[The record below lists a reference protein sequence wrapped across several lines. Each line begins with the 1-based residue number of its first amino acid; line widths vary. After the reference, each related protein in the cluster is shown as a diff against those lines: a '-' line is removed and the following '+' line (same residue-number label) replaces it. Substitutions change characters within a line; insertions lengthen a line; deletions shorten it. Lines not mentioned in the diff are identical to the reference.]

1 MNQRRTRYPGPIAEA
16 KIHPHT
22 LNDRGFAEDEALAA
36 LLDRYPAELF
46 DINLY
51 DYDAEGQ
58 VSLRTGARGRAE
70 HTYLSVAEA
79 RRVPAAEVQRP
90 CV

>member
-1 MNQRRTRYPGPIAEA
+1 MSNIMNQRRTRYPGPIAEA

-51 DYDAEGQ
+51 DYDAKGQ
-58 VSLRTGARGRAE
+58 VSL
-70 HTYLSVAEA
+70 LSLIHI
-79 RRVPAAEVQRP
+79 
-90 CV
+90 